1 MAEALLR
8 RRSGLVLAPA
18 DGLAEIELEDFPM
31 GRDILCTLKRSRS
44 NPNLRHYWAC
54 LQAFSKATDKA
65 SARVLHELLKM
76 ECGLVTPVSTQS
88 GELKLVPD
96 SIAFDRLDEAAFI
109 DTFAGSLRASC
120 SRALWA
126 RACLRHLDGQPGHH
140 PGHPTAEEGCRPA
153 SRGLTL
159 ELMTWVEITTR
170 PCLPA
175 SAVSHAEKK

>member
-88 GELKLVPD
+88 GGLKLVPD

-109 DTFAGSLRASC
+109 DFKRRAFDALRINFGIDPATLSNAGAELLGQDTLGAPTPAAGERA
-120 SRALWA
+120 
-126 RACLRHLDGQPGHH
+126 DVPDT
-140 PGHPTAEEGCRPA
+140 P
-153 SRGLTL
+153 SRG
-159 ELMTWVEITTR
+159 R
-170 PCLPA
+170 ADA
-175 SAVSHAEKK
+175 SARGNSGVAQ

>member
-18 DGLAEIELEDFPM
+18 DGLAEIELESFPM

-54 LQAFSKATDKA
+54 LQAFSRATDKA

-88 GELKLVPD
+88 GGLKLVPD
-96 SIAFDRLDEAAFI
+96 SIAFDRLDEAGFI
-109 DTFAGSLRASC
+109 DFKRRAFEALRINFGIDPTTLSNEGAQLLGHSSPEVSAISGEERAGSAEHGAGES
-120 SRALWA
+120 A
-126 RACLRHLDGQPGHH
+126 REDL
-140 PGHPTAEEGCRPA
+140 E
-153 SRGLTL
+153 RG
-159 ELMTWVEITTR
+159 
-170 PCLPA
+170 A
-175 SAVSHAEKK
+175 